1 MTPELIVV
9 SIIVAAGLLG
19 GVTNFFLIYTTETI
33 TTDIRIVFFK
43 SVLMGLCASF
53 TVPLFLKVL
62 SSSIL
67 DLTKMDSNNYFILA
81 GLCVLVSFYSK
92 RFLED
97 LYSRLNKVE
106 KTANEAK
113 AQANDVEQKTQ
124 EIDDIQ
130 GVLGKISDDIIS
142 KYDSAQHDEEIK
154 KVANEVLNR
163 PYSYRTVHGIAEDA
177 KMGEER
183 VKIILELLKK
193 AGYVESKKTIKGNDI
208 WTSNYYQ

>member
-1 MTPELIVV
+1 MTPELTVV
-9 SIIVAAGLLG
+9 LIIVSAGVLG
-19 GVTNFFLIYTTETI
+19 GITNFFLIYTTESI
-33 TTDIRIVFFK
+33 TNDIRSIFFK

-67 DLTKMDSNNYFILA
+67 DVTHMDSNNYFILA
-81 GLCVLVSFYSK
+81 GLCVIASFFSK

-124 EIDDIQ
+124 EIDDIDK
-130 GVLGKISDDIIS
+130 VLDKISAEVIS
-142 KYDSAQHDEEIK
+142 KYDHTQEPDKIK
-154 KVANEVLNR
+154 EVAKAVLKSS
-163 PYSYRTVHGIAEDA
+163 YSYRTVHGIAEDA
-177 KMGEER
+177 KISDEQ
-183 VKIILELLKK
+183 VKTILELIKK
-193 AGYVESKKTIKGNDI
+193 AGYVESKKTIKGNSI
-208 WTSNYYQ
+208 WTSNFYQ